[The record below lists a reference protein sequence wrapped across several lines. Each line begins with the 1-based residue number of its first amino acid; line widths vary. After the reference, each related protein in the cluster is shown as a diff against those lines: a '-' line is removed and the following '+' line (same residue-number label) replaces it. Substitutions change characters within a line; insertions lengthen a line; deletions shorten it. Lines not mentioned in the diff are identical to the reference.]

1 MSTVT
6 QVLHNTDQRRKH
18 HDFWRQ
24 RLTRIE
30 QPFHFQCVRQQ
41 QTAGGARRF
50 QFSFTLDADVSAMVD
65 AQPDENPVNPFVYH
79 LAALHQ
85 VLGIYARQT
94 CIIVDTPG
102 FRFRPAGGHV
112 SIIEQ
117 LHPQQ
122 TTADFLGQVRQT
134 IDESYRYQDFELE
147 EVADHEFHVPGTTSP
162 ILLAYDAVHHT
173 PKSTDYPLCIFLSR
187 ENGRT
192 QWRLDAESSRFDA
205 AFLEEF
211 CRHWQHVLR
220 QFEDPTTTCGSL
232 AVLNEKQ
239 QRRMLHF
246 YGPINHAPNA
256 QTLISNWEQTCRKQ
270 GEAPALFGDAEVLSY
285 AQLNQ
290 RANFLA
296 ATLWAEHAVNH
307 GHRVAWYPDRSLAS
321 AITLL
326 GILKAGAIACPLDRE
341 TDPDTQ
347 TAHLAALAPHLTVMT
362 DPDLERGLA
371 THGKQLR
378 LDRLFWRD
386 DIANL
391 PILVKAEDTAL
402 IVYSKISQ
410 AHVPLTHAMLANS
423 TRIQAEGFD
432 LSSADR
438 VLLVDAPASEMSQI
452 ELLTSWTAGAAGV
465 LFNPALLQDEQR
477 LSSFLTATG
486 VTIAAF
492 DPATLAQLE
501 PKTLAHLRVIM
512 TKGKARLAEL
522 AGRFAQSHHFFNVYG
537 ATETGGW
544 ISFYHIYPEDI
555 CGDHLP
561 VGKALGDFSIYIL
574 SDNLQLLPPGLIGEI
589 CISGSAVAQGYLQ
602 DGPHADRFVADPFR
616 PGLRMYRTGD
626 LGYRQEDGNLVYL
639 GSTTEHVRVQG
650 YRINS
655 SAGDSA
661 T

>member
-6 QVLHNTDQRRKH
+6 QVLHNSDQRRKH

-41 QTAGGARRF
+41 QAADATGRF
-50 QFSFTLDADVSAMVD
+50 QFRFTLDTAVADLVEP
-65 AQPDENPVNPFVYH
+65 QPDDNPVTPFVYH

-112 SIIEQ
+112 SIIEKLNPRQ
-117 LHPQQ
+117 S
-122 TTADFLGQVRQT
+122 TVDFLAQVRQT
-134 IDESYRYQDFELE
+134 LDDSYQYQDFELE
-147 EVADHEFHVPGTTSP
+147 EVEDEAFHLSGTTSP
-162 ILLAYDAVHHT
+162 ILLAYNRIHHT
-173 PKSTDYPLCIFLSR
+173 PKSTDYPLCIFLKR
-187 ENGRT
+187 EEGRT
-192 QWRLDAESSRFDA
+192 QWCLDAESSRFDA

-220 QFEDPTTTCGSL
+220 QFEDPTLPCGRLS
-232 AVLNEKQ
+232 VLNENQ
-239 QRRMLHF
+239 QKRMLHF
-246 YGPINHAPNA
+246 YGPVNHAPTA

-270 GEAPALFGDAEVLSY
+270 PDHTALFSDGEKLTY

-307 GHRVAWYPDRSLAS
+307 GHRVAWYPDRSLTS

-326 GILKAGAIACPLDRE
+326 GILKAGAIACPMDRDQE
-341 TDPDTQ
+341 PD
-347 TAHLAALAPHLTVMT
+347 LAAARLEALDPHLTI
-362 DPDLERGLA
+362 LA
-371 THGKQLR
+371 DEAAAKNLSARGKQLH
-378 LDRLFWRD
+378 LHRLFWRD

-391 PILVKAEDTAL
+391 PILVKAADTAL
-402 IVYSKISQ
+402 IVYSAQNEAFI
-410 AHVPLTHAMLANS
+410 PLTHAMLANS

-432 LSSADR
+432 LTPSDR
-438 VLLVDAPASEMSQI
+438 VLLVDGPAAEMSPI
-452 ELLTSWTAGAAGV
+452 ELLTTWTAGAAGV
-465 LFNPALLQDEQR
+465 LFDPALLQNQQR
-477 LSSFLTATG
+477 LHSFLTATG

-492 DPATLAQLE
+492 TPDVLAQLE
-501 PKTLAHLRVIM
+501 PETLAHLRVIM

-522 AGRFAQSHHFFNVYG
+522 AGRYAQSHHFFNVYG
-537 ATETGGW
+537 TPETGGW

-561 VGKALGDFSIYIL
+561 VGKALGDFSVYIL

-589 CISGSAVAQGYLQ
+589 CISGSAVAQGYLH
-602 DGPHADRFVADPFR
+602 DGPHAHRFVEDPFR
-616 PGLRMYRTGD
+616 PGLRMVRTGD

-639 GSTTEHVRVQG
+639 GSMTEHVRVQG

-655 SAGDSA
+655 STGDVP